1 MKRRRARVR
10 AARRL
15 LRSAEKDYARAE
27 ANARKLAQAA
37 TDARHAAGTAEAL
50 WQEIESAESRGGPS
64 DELAALRDDTLA
76 QLASFRAIERTCS
89 EQLVEFELLKE
100 KFRRHAANAAELASD

>member
-15 LRSAEKDYARAE
+15 IRSAENDYARAE
-27 ANARKLAQAA
+27 ANARKLVQAA
-37 TDARHAAGTAEAL
+37 TGARHAAGAAEAL
-50 WQEIESAESRGGPS
+50 LRDIESAENRSGPS

-76 QLASFRAIERTCS
+76 QLASFRDVERTCRK
-89 EQLVEFELLKE
+89 QLVEFELLKE
-100 KFRRHAANAAELASD
+100 KFRRHAADAAALASD